1 MIFHSQHCGGDRF
14 SYPAILFPPHVYS
27 QDSRSNPT
35 QPVPAKIDRMEIQHC
50 VRCGKGLKAPQG
62 INVTGDPAIAI
73 YVIAKTVGIRPR
85 ATSPAQRKVFCVPCG
100 ISIALGP
107 APESG
112 AFNEAVYAM
121 LLHLMEQ
128 APAISQVAVTQKL
141 NPNRL
146 LKAMPG
152 SKPDTSLDAPVLRGA
167 VLGEAV

>member
-1 MIFHSQHCGGDRF
+1 
-14 SYPAILFPPHVYS
+14 
-27 QDSRSNPT
+27 
-35 QPVPAKIDRMEIQHC
+35 MEIQCC

-62 INVTGDPAIAI
+62 INSTGDPAIAI

-128 APAISQVAVTQKL
+128 APTINDVAREQKM
-141 NPNRL
+141 NPNSRL
-146 LKAMPG
+146 KLMPG
-152 SKPDTSLDAPVLRGA
+152 SQPDKTLDSPVLRGSA
-167 VLGEAV
+167 LPTVM